1 MMLRLILTDLA
12 RQPAVKTT
20 IGRVPIRGKRLAYL
34 LRALPPDYSV
44 ELSADQTRLL
54 FSWQTPQRRGALSL
68 RAIASPDYGDG
79 MLAALQYVRGVL
91 EAQSLGRRRN
101 WRAKDLRGD
110 LWGPVRGVLGEKR
123 HAKQTAAE
131 TADAL
136 VAWGWRNY

>member
-12 RQPAVKTT
+12 RQPAVKTK
-20 IGRVPIRGKRLAYL
+20 IGLVPIHGKRLAYL
-34 LRALPPDYSV
+34 LQALPPDYSV

-68 RAIASPDYGDG
+68 RAIASPDWGDG
-79 MLAALQYVRGVL
+79 VLAALQYVQGVL
-91 EAQSLGRRRN
+91 EAQSLGMRRN
-101 WRAKDLRGD
+101 WRAKDLRGA
-110 LWGPVRGVLGEKR
+110 LWTPVRRVLGEKR
-123 HAKQTAAE
+123 YAKQTAAE